1 MSNREKTTHAL
12 EGAILIQAKIS
23 GPDTLLKLYVAID
36 EDLTALQP
44 SYVPNL
50 FPAVRVEG
58 HPIGILIDLWIII
71 AWRRCRADAGFR

>member
-12 EGAILIQAKIS
+12 EGAMLIQAKIS

-36 EDLTALQP
+36 EDLTALQS

-58 HPIGILIDLWIII
+58 IL
-71 AWRRCRADAGFR
+71 C

>member
-1 MSNREKTTHAL
+1 MGNRENTTHAWRVPCL
-12 EGAILIQAKIS
+12 SKPKIS

-44 SYVPNL
+44 SYVPKL

-58 HPIGILIDLWIII
+58 IL
-71 AWRRCRADAGFR
+71 C

>member
-1 MSNREKTTHAL
+1 MPWRVPCLSKP
-12 EGAILIQAKIS
+12 KIS

-36 EDLTALQP
+36 EDHTALQP

-58 HPIGILIDLWIII
+58 IL
-71 AWRRCRADAGFR
+71 C